1 MPPNMTGREKSLEI
15 QPELIQNIHWGF
27 YKTQVLASAVE
38 VDVFTSIHAGNAT
51 VEKIARGTGL
61 PLRSARMLLDAL
73 VGMGLLGKTR
83 GLYKLEPEAKAF
95 LVRGESNFLGA
106 ALQFDDFSRQGWTS
120 LTEALRLG
128 RPVGTAQAAGDRKAF
143 FQELVKRIFP
153 VSYASGVALCKKLGV
168 GKTLRGQRVLDVGC
182 GSAAWSIAFALA
194 DPTTKV
200 VGIDYPEVIEVA
212 QGYVQRFRL
221 QKNYEFREGDFHQL
235 PFEAEGYDLVIL
247 GHICHMEGEAATRKL
262 LKKSFDALKPG
273 GKLLVAEF
281 IANDLR
287 TGPELPLLFALNM
300 LLHTEHGDVFTAK
313 ELKRWLNFVG
323 FKKVAALAVQYPASV
338 MVATK

>member
-1 MPPNMTGREKSLEI
+1 MTGREKSLEI
-15 QPELIQNIHWGF
+15 QPELIQNLHWGF
-27 YKTQVLASAVE
+27 VKTQVLASALE
-38 VDVFTSIHAGNAT
+38 VDVFSSIHAGNNT

-61 PLRSARMLLDAL
+61 PLRSTRMLLDAL

-83 GLYKLEPEAKAF
+83 GLYKLEPEAKTF
-95 LVRGESNFLGA
+95 LVRGESNYLGIG
-106 ALQFDDFSRQGWTS
+106 LQFDDFSRHGWTS
-120 LTEALRLG
+120 LTECLRLG
-128 RPVGTAQAAGDRKAF
+128 KPVQAAGDQHQRKLF

-153 VSYASGVALCKKLGV
+153 FSYASSVALCKKLGV
-168 GKTLRGQRVLDVGC
+168 GKTLKGQKILDIGC

-194 DPTTKV
+194 DPAAKV
-200 VGIDYPEVIEVA
+200 VGMDYPEVLEVA
-212 QGYVQRFRL
+212 QTYVQRFRL
-221 QKNYEFREGDFHQL
+221 QKQFELREGDYHQVA
-235 PFEAEGYDLVIL
+235 FEPESYDVVLL
-247 GHICHMEGEAATRKL
+247 GHICHMEGEAGTRKL
-262 LKKSFDALKPG
+262 FKKSFDALKPG

-287 TGPELPLLFALNM
+287 TGPELPLLFALTM
-300 LLHTEHGDVFTAK
+300 LVHCEHGDVFTAK

>member
-1 MPPNMTGREKSLEI
+1 MTDIMSGREKSLEI

-27 YKTQVLASAVE
+27 VRTQVLATAVDL
-38 VDVFTSIHAGNAT
+38 DVFTSVHAGNCT
-51 VEKIARGTGL
+51 VEKVARATGL
-61 PLRSARMLLDAL
+61 PLRSTRMLLDGL
-73 VGMGLLGKTR
+73 VGMRLLGKTR

-128 RPVGTAQAAGDRKAF
+128 KPVMKSGTPQDKKAF

-153 VSYASGVALCKKLGV
+153 VSYGSSLALCKKLGV
-168 GKTLRGQRVLDVGC
+168 GKTLKGQKILDVGA
-182 GSAAWSIAFALA
+182 GSAAWSLAFALA
-194 DPTTKV
+194 DSSSKV
-200 VGIDYPEVIEVA
+200 VAIDYGEVLEVA
-212 QGYVQRFRL
+212 QSYVQRFRL
-221 QKNYEFREGDFHQL
+221 QKQYEFRDADYNQVA
-235 PFEAEGYDLVIL
+235 FESESYDIIIL
-247 GHICHMEGEAATRKL
+247 GHICHMEGEAGTRKL
-262 LKKSFDALKPG
+262 LKKCFDALKPG
-273 GKLLVAEF
+273 GKLLIAEF

-287 TGPELPLLFALNM
+287 TGPEIPLLFAMVM
-300 LLHTEHGDVFTAK
+300 LLFSEHGDVFTAK

>member
-1 MPPNMTGREKSLEI
+1 MPNNMSGREKSLEI

-27 YKTQVLASAVE
+27 VKTQVLATAVE
-38 VDVFTSIHAGNAT
+38 LDVFTSIHAGNAT
-51 VEKIARGTGL
+51 VEKIARATGL
-61 PLRSARMLLDAL
+61 PLRSGRMVLDAL

-95 LVRGESNFLGA
+95 LVRGEANFLGA
-106 ALQFDDFSRQGWTS
+106 SLQFDDFSRQGWSS
-120 LTEALRLG
+120 LTEAVRLG
-128 RPVGTAQAAGDRKAF
+128 KPGGNPAGLAEKKGF

-153 VSYASGVALCKKLGV
+153 ISYGSSVALCKKLGV
-168 GKTLRGQRVLDVGC
+168 GKTLRGQKILDVGC
-182 GSAAWSIAFALA
+182 GSAAWSLAFALA
-194 DPTTKV
+194 DPTSKV
-200 VGIDYPEVIEVA
+200 VGIDFPEVLEVA

-221 QKNYEFREGDFHQL
+221 QKNYEFREGDYHQL
-235 PFEAEGYDLVIL
+235 TFEPEGYDIIIL

-262 LKKSFDALKPG
+262 FKKAYDALKPG

-287 TGPELPLLFALNM
+287 TGPEIPLIFALVM
-300 LLHTEHGDVFTAK
+300 LLHTEHGDVYTAK

-323 FKKVAALAVQYPASV
+323 FKKVAALAVQYPANV